1 MQEINGRKIRVE
13 LSENELNMEVLI
25 EFLAKGFIEDFTKD
39 SKEESAVYQT
49 NIKTRKEQLNE
60 I

>member
-39 SKEESAVYQT
+39 SREESAVYQT
-49 NIKTRKEQLNE
+49 NIKKERK
-60 I
+60 